1 MDAGPPRPRLQTY
14 PGFNDPQQLE
24 QLNQQQRSKSKD
36 TAAAA
41 AANNPENGNGNNGV
55 AGAAGN
61 ESPESGSL
69 YSDEIPSGYNSGEQ
83 YDTISTGYMSG
94 EAYELPETRLE
105 LREPSLDVIEECIQ
119 PLGSAVSEENI
130 FRVPT
135 ITVGTPVHM
144 TNANNTIISIEQDE
158 APSST
163 SSGAEDNGDQD
174 NKMGLGGATGNSP
187 MVNYGK
193 KLLRKKA
200 TFSVPI
206 ESSPLSKADAV
217 EGYDESSDPG
227 MGDAPTGGY
236 RAVPSDTDTSAFD
249 SDPNAHLTDGRHK
262 RLGRKARK
270 HLKNHDETWFNS
282 HDTKTW
288 SRIRFCCFWLSVFS
302 MIIACVV
309 SGVLIG
315 LMPRNCD
322 PELEWYQG
330 KVILDVF
337 PGKSPDLSLIQANV
351 EKYQKLGI
359 SGLHL
364 KSRAPIPTSKH
375 IQIINDNLGSNDSIK
390 SFINYLHT
398 NNLSVMIQIPIERD
412 NLIIDGD
419 KSLDMDM
426 EHHVDAAI
434 RFWMILGADGVFLD
448 GLERFKADNWIAR
461 KISSWNGLLD
471 RFGGET
477 NRSHILMTS
486 YKFAQGLTGNP
497 DIPDDV
503 AQEALAHLDLLD
515 AHLDLDKNI
524 TDMEMEMQNITNWD
538 NIDSRPW
545 INWNLQGSLP
555 LSNAAIALHMLLPG
569 TINLNGANLNYSNDS
584 TTSHNIS
591 NMTSLRA
598 LAVPIH
604 MNGNYR
610 KCHCET
616 GTTKEINYVIS
627 QPINETIQLE
637 RYYSRRHRYVL
648 VANFGQDPV
657 NLDPVG
663 KIYSGGELVLDTSQ
677 SLPKNDGKEEE
688 EEIGKNK
695 EEKEDEV
702 TKFSTINLQ
711 PGEAIVIKLPK

>member
-1 MDAGPPRPRLQTY
+1 
-14 PGFNDPQQLE
+14 
-24 QLNQQQRSKSKD
+24 
-36 TAAAA
+36 
-41 AANNPENGNGNNGV
+41 
-55 AGAAGN
+55 
-61 ESPESGSL
+61 
-69 YSDEIPSGYNSGEQ
+69 
-83 YDTISTGYMSG
+83 
-94 EAYELPETRLE
+94 
-105 LREPSLDVIEECIQ
+105 
-119 PLGSAVSEENI
+119 
-130 FRVPT
+130 
-135 ITVGTPVHM
+135 
-144 TNANNTIISIEQDE
+144 
-158 APSST
+158 
-163 SSGAEDNGDQD
+163 
-174 NKMGLGGATGNSP
+174 
-187 MVNYGK
+187 
-193 KLLRKKA
+193 
-200 TFSVPI
+200 
-206 ESSPLSKADAV
+206 
-217 EGYDESSDPG
+217 
-227 MGDAPTGGY
+227 
-236 RAVPSDTDTSAFD
+236 
-249 SDPNAHLTDGRHK
+249 
-262 RLGRKARK
+262 
-270 HLKNHDETWFNS
+270 
-282 HDTKTW
+282 
-288 SRIRFCCFWLSVFS
+288 
-302 MIIACVV
+302 
-309 SGVLIG
+309 
-315 LMPRNCD
+315 MPRNCD
-322 PELEWYQG
+322 PKLEWYQG

-337 PGKSPDLSLIQANV
+337 PGKNPDLSQIQANV

-364 KSRAPIPTSKH
+364 KSRARIPTSKH

-584 TTSHNIS
+584 TSHNIS
-591 NMTSLRA
+591 DMTSLRA

-688 EEIGKNK
+688 EIGKKEGGNK
-695 EEKEDEV
+695 EEKENEV

>member
-1 MDAGPPRPRLQTY
+1 MLI
-14 PGFNDPQQLE
+14 
-24 QLNQQQRSKSKD
+24 
-36 TAAAA
+36 
-41 AANNPENGNGNNGV
+41 
-55 AGAAGN
+55 
-61 ESPESGSL
+61 
-69 YSDEIPSGYNSGEQ
+69 YSC
-83 YDTISTGYMSG
+83 
-94 EAYELPETRLE
+94 L
-105 LREPSLDVIEECIQ
+105 
-119 PLGSAVSEENI
+119 
-130 FRVPT
+130 
-135 ITVGTPVHM
+135 
-144 TNANNTIISIEQDE
+144 
-158 APSST
+158 
-163 SSGAEDNGDQD
+163 
-174 NKMGLGGATGNSP
+174 
-187 MVNYGK
+187 
-193 KLLRKKA
+193 
-200 TFSVPI
+200 
-206 ESSPLSKADAV
+206 
-217 EGYDESSDPG
+217 GYDESSDPG

-337 PGKSPDLSLIQANV
+337 PGKNPDLSQIQANV
-351 EKYQKLGI
+351 EKYKKLGI

-364 KSRAPIPTSKH
+364 KSRGSIPTSKH

-398 NNLSVMIQIPIERD
+398 NNLSVMIQIPIEGD
-412 NLIIDGD
+412 NPIIDGD

-545 INWNLQGSLP
+545 INWNLQVR
-555 LSNAAIALHMLLPG
+555 LLV
-569 TINLNGANLNYSNDS
+569 I
-584 TTSHNIS
+584 
-591 NMTSLRA
+591 
-598 LAVPIH
+598 VP
-604 MNGNYR
+604 
-610 KCHCET
+610 T
-616 GTTKEINYVIS
+616 
-627 QPINETIQLE
+627 
-637 RYYSRRHRYVL
+637 
-648 VANFGQDPV
+648 
-657 NLDPVG
+657 
-663 KIYSGGELVLDTSQ
+663 
-677 SLPKNDGKEEE
+677 
-688 EEIGKNK
+688 
-695 EEKEDEV
+695 
-702 TKFSTINLQ
+702 
-711 PGEAIVIKLPK
+711 